1 MKRGVRTAVLAIHL
15 ILCFLLLEAQAE
27 NLHLVVNNT
36 KIHRAQMSVFVL
48 PQEPIKIEY
57 TGRKSLRLSSKD
69 MRFTSKRKGIHIAQ
83 SPSES
88 GIYQLEIQDV
98 ANSRIVQISVV
109 VMVPYEKM
117 EAGYLE
123 GYRIDDYPK
132 EPLKGLKQYGRPRG
146 FIRIMEDNLDQQ
158 LSPHFTFEQFLCKQ
172 QSSYPKFIV
181 VSTATLQKLESF
193 LDFLNA
199 RGYDI
204 DTFGVISGYRTPYY
218 NRLIRNVVYSR
229 HIYGDA
235 MDFFIDKDKD
245 GRMDDL
251 NGDGKF
257 NGEDVAVL
265 YDLAK
270 EFHKENKA
278 YIGGI
283 GKYQQTSAHTEF
295 IHMDNRGYMARW

>member
-1 MKRGVRTAVLAIHL
+1 MKRGVRSAVLAIHL

-27 NLHLVVNNT
+27 SLQLVVNNT

-48 PQEPIKIEY
+48 PMEPIKIEY
-57 TGRKSLRLSSKD
+57 TGRKPLRLSSED
-69 MRFTSKRKGIHIAQ
+69 MQFTSKRKGIHIAQ
-83 SPSES
+83 APFES

-98 ANSRIVQISVV
+98 ANSMIVQISVV

-132 EPLKGLKQYGRPRG
+132 EPLKGLKQYERPRG

-181 VSTATLQKLESF
+181 VSTATLQMLESF

-218 NRLIRNVVYSR
+218 NRLIRNVAYSR

-235 MDFFIDKDKD
+235 MDLFIDKDKD
-245 GRMDDL
+245 GSMDDL

-278 YIGGI
+278 YTGGI
-283 GKYQQTSAHTEF
+283 GKYLQTSVHTEF